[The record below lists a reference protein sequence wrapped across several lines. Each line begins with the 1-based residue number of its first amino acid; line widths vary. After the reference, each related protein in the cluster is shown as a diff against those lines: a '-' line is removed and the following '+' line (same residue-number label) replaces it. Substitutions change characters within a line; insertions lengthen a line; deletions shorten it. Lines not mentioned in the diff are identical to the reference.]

1 MKRLRA
7 FALLLLCTVLAVS
20 VSGCTQGEPEVYP
33 EKSQE
38 VVRQAGLGETAQPT
52 DAPVQE
58 DTPDPELDYDPA
70 AEEDDALQGYYAS
83 GEYNEYG
90 VSVYAGT
97 TPIPLDP
104 VDMPTPTPRPDLT
117 FTYAAYTASGLGL
130 TFEGPMDWQVTEDTS
145 STFTL
150 TDPTTRDNVN
160 ASLSISTAPVAN
172 NYKAADAAGDLKSY
186 LLNLQKN
193 YTKWHT
199 ENAAKRTLMGADGY
213 YNVYRA
219 ELYDGTIVRGLV
231 HIALVNGRTVTVH
244 LQSPGWFNSSY
255 TKAYTKL
262 RNTLKAL

>member
-1 MKRLRA
+1 MKRLKA
-7 FALLLLCTVLAVS
+7 FALLLLCAVLAATA
-20 VSGCTQGEPEVYP
+20 SGCTQGEPEVYP
-33 EKSQE
+33 EKSPE
-38 VVRQAGLGETAQPT
+38 VVRQVGLNETAKPT
-52 DAPVQE
+52 DAPVSVSLT
-58 DTPDPELDYDPA
+58 DMVTDYDPA
-70 AEEDDALQGYYAS
+70 AEEDDALQGYYAA

-90 VSVYAGT
+90 VFVYAGT

-130 TFEGPMDWQVTEDTS
+130 TFEGPSDWQLTEDTS
-145 STFTL
+145 TAYTL

-160 ASLSISTAPVAN
+160 AFISISTAPVAN

-186 LLNLQKN
+186 LLNLQKS
-193 YTKWHT
+193 YTKWRT
-199 ENAAKRTLMGADGY
+199 ENAAKRTLMGEDGY
-213 YNVYRA
+213 YNIYRG
-219 ELYDGTIVRGLV
+219 EMYDGTIVRGLV

-255 TKAYTKL
+255 TKVYTKL